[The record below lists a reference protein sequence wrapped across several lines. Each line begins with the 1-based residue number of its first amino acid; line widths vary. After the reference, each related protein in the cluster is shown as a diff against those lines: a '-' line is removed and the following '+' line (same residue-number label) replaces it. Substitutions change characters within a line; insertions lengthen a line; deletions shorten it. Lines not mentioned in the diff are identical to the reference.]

1 LSYAASFPLNP
12 QILHAE
18 GSRHVSQTFSLSIRD
33 GIFSK
38 MAFMVFVIGWFNA
51 HEILL
56 NVAEADSLS
65 SGV

>member
-1 LSYAASFPLNP
+1 M
-12 QILHAE
+12 
-18 GSRHVSQTFSLSIRD
+18 D

-38 MAFMVFVIGWFNA
+38 MAFIVFVIGWSNA